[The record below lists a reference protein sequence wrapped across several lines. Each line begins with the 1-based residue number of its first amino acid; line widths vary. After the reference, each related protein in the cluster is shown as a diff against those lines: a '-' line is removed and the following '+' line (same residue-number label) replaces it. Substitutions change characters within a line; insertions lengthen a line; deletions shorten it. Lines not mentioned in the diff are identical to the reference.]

1 VVREFAVVDERERD
15 FEKVFGRDGIWSEL
29 LRQSPG
35 YIGSALRIELGFESG
50 RCYKVFDFWRSHEEF
65 EGFRRERQQEIERF
79 SLLLAAEEIVK
90 RETVLGSFY
99 QDDSGWDEGTGLVS
113 A

>member
-1 VVREFAVVDERERD
+1 MEFG
-15 FEKVFGRDGIWSEL
+15 FG
-29 LRQSPG
+29 
-35 YIGSALRIELGFESG
+35 AG